1 MALIGVLLPAGR
13 RAAPNVSTHIY
24 FLYSV
29 KLPIFLKLNFS
40 ILECSTPKASGV
52 LCALVIME
60 LSFGAFFQ
68 QDGRYQSQ
76 TKKPYPAVRP
86 DRAF

>member
-1 MALIGVLLPAGR
+1 M
-13 RAAPNVSTHIY
+13 
-24 FLYSV
+24 
-29 KLPIFLKLNFS
+29 NFS

>member
-1 MALIGVLLPAGR
+1 MFPPIFISFTAL
-13 RAAPNVSTHIY
+13 S
-24 FLYSV
+24 
-29 KLPIFLKLNFS
+29 PIFLKLNFS